1 MAHWLMKSEPE
12 SYGWD
17 DLVRDGGTEWDG
29 VRNNAARL
37 HLKAMKPGDE
47 AFFYHSMSD
56 KAVVGIM
63 RVTRGAEPDPKD
75 AGLGQGP
82 GRAGAAAARP
92 VTLAEIKAEPRLA
105 KMELIRQSRLS
116 VAPVRDEEWKVI
128 WRWPADRRAAAR
140 AAPFDIGPR
149 RQLHAGLEPRHDLP
163 DVRVGQAVAPRRHA
177 GHLDPVLDDPEQFP
191 RLPLVRGVEQVGR
204 LRLQA
209 ADPCCAATA
218 DGAVAGDAVRFV
230 GAEAG
235 EDLRHR

>member
-12 SYGWD
+12 SYGWA

-63 RVTRGAEPDPKD
+63 RVVRGAESDPKAPD
-75 AGLGQGP
+75 WVRVRVEPAEAL
-82 GRAGAAAARP
+82 ARP

-116 VAPVRDEEWKVI
+116 VAPVRDEEWNTV
-128 WRWPADRRAAAR
+128 
-140 AAPFDIGPR
+140 
-149 RQLHAGLEPRHDLP
+149 LEMS
-163 DVRVGQAVAPRRHA
+163 
-177 GHLDPVLDDPEQFP
+177 
-191 RLPLVRGVEQVGR
+191 RG
-204 LRLQA
+204 
-209 ADPCCAATA
+209 
-218 DGAVAGDAVRFV
+218 
-230 GAEAG
+230 
-235 EDLRHR
+235 